1 MFKKLTSGS
10 VKLVERLLPD
20 AFIFCIILTILVFIL
35 AMPLTG
41 QGPMEMIQHWGN
53 GVWGLLAFSMQMALV
68 AVLGNAFATAP
79 AIKRAII
86 KLAAIPKSPT
96 MAIVMVTA
104 ISTVCCWLNW
114 GFGLIV
120 GAILAKEVARRRNDT
135 DYRLLIA
142 SAYSGFVVWHAG
154 LSASIPLDLAA
165 GAGSYAPK
173 VGDALAFMTD
183 YGAVN
188 GDTQGIIDI
197 SRTVLAPWNIAV
209 CLAILIIM
217 SLVNAKMHPEKDKV
231 FVVDPKL
238 LAEEETYT
246 PPAKGKRTPAQA
258 MENSPILTY
267 IIVLVGVIYLCYQFF
282 VKHKSLDLNTVN
294 LIFLMLGLAFHVTP
308 IRYVQAIGEG
318 AKGAAGVILQFP
330 FYAGIQGMM
339 VGASAATGL
348 TLAGVISNA
357 LVSISNTVS
366 FPIWAFISAG
376 IVNFFVPSG
385 GSQWAVQGP
394 IIMPAGL
401 RLGVTPEISAMAVAW
416 GDAWTNMAQPF
427 WALPALGVAKLSAR
441 DIMGY
446 CIIDLIITG
455 IIIII
460 GFLVVGLTG
469 IGALTPEQVAAA
481 AASMAG

>member
-1 MFKKLTSGS
+1 MFKKLTNGS

-20 AFIFCIILTILVFIL
+20 AFIFCIILTVVVFIL

-41 QGPMEMIQHWGN
+41 QGPMAMIQHWGN

-79 AIKRAII
+79 AIKRGIVR
-86 KLAAIPKSPT
+86 LAAIPKSPSG
-96 MAIVMVTA
+96 AIIMVTA

-120 GAILAKEVARRRNDT
+120 GAILAKEVAKRRNDT

-165 GAGSYAPK
+165 GSGSYAAK
-173 VGDALAFMTD
+173 VGDALEFMEGNT
-183 YGAVN
+183 YTLA
-188 GDTQGIIDI
+188 T
-197 SRTVLAPWNIAV
+197 TVLAPWNLIV
-209 CLAILIIM
+209 CLAILVIM
-217 SLVNAKMHPEKDKV
+217 SLVNAKMHPSPKEV
-231 FVVDPKL
+231 VIVDPAL
-238 LAEEETYT
+238 LKDEEFKET
-246 PPAKGKRTPAQA
+246 PRGARTPAQK

-267 IIVLVGVIYLCYQFF
+267 IVVLIGVIYLVSYFA
-282 VKHKSLDLNTVN
+282 KGNALALNQVN
-294 LIFLMLGLAFHVTP
+294 LIFLLLGLAFHVTP
-308 IRYVQAIGEG
+308 IRYVHAIGEG

-357 LVSISNTVS
+357 LVSISNPVS
-366 FPIWAFISAG
+366 FPILAFISAG

-394 IIMPAGL
+394 IIMPAGITL
-401 RLGVTPEISAMAVAW
+401 RVKPEISAMAIAW

-446 CIIDLIITG
+446 CIIDLIVSG

-460 GFLVVGLTG
+460 GFLVVGVTG
-469 IGALTPEQVAAA
+469 MGAL
-481 AASMAG
+481 